1 MKERIELQTLCRSR
15 AIYVWPAI
23 GVQYAGQ
30 FRRVVYCFCLMLMA
44 LPAVVLAQTNAS
56 DSSATTLAVVK
67 APDDRAPIRVRYP
80 APEHLHDKQT
90 DHDYQYTSEAPPPEN
105 PLARFWVWLMRRLGS
120 FLASEAYQNVWQY
133 VILAVIASAA
143 IYLLMKAEVLGFL
156 FSKKAQSVDLAYENL
171 TENIHEIN
179 FDSAVEEAVGQRNF
193 RLAVRLLYLQ
203 TLKHLS
209 DAGRIQ
215 YKPDKTNRQYVHE
228 LVNSS
233 LQPEFEHLTR
243 QFEFTWYGDFPID
256 ETRFTALQA
265 RFTAFNRSNK
275 QLTT

>member
-1 MKERIELQTLCRSR
+1 MGWLCLILLGSPPVAWSQTKR
-15 AIYVWPAI
+15 ADSTLVKPT
-23 GVQYAGQ
+23 
-30 FRRVVYCFCLMLMA
+30 VV
-44 LPAVVLAQTNAS
+44 NAR
-56 DSSATTLAVVK
+56 
-67 APDDRAPIRVRYP
+67 DDRSPMRVRYP
-80 APEHLHDKQT
+80 DPEHLRDKQT

-105 PLARFWVWLMRRLGS
+105 PLARFWVWLMRKLGS
-120 FLASEAYQNVWQY
+120 FLSSEAYQNVWQY
-133 VILAVIASAA
+133 VILVAIASAA
-143 IYLLMKAEVLGFL
+143 VYLLMKAEVLGFL

-179 FDSAVEEAVGQRNF
+179 FDSAVEEAISQRNF
-193 RLAVRLLYLQ
+193 RLAVRLMYLQ

-256 ETRFTALQA
+256 ESRFRALQT
-265 RFTAFNRSNK
+265 RFTAFNGANK

>member
-1 MKERIELQTLCRSR
+1 MKERIDVGFTDLLRQAL
-15 AIYVWPAI
+15 YW
-23 GVQYAGQ
+23 
-30 FRRVVYCFCLMLMA
+30 FCLIL
-44 LPAVVLAQTNAS
+44 LGSPAVVLAQTKAS
-56 DSSATTLAVVK
+56 DSSATTPAVVN
-67 APDDRAPIRVRYP
+67 ARDDQAPIHVRYP
-80 APEHLHDKQT
+80 APEHLRNKQT

-105 PLARFWVWLMRRLGS
+105 PLARFWVWLMRKLGS
-120 FLASEAYQNVWQY
+120 FLSSEAYQNVWQY
-133 VILAVIASAA
+133 VILVVIASAA

-179 FDSAVEEAVGQRNF
+179 FDSAVEDAVSQRNF

-233 LQPEFEHLTR
+233 LQTEFEHLTR
-243 QFEFTWYGDFPID
+243 QFEFTWYGDLPID
-256 ETRFTALQA
+256 ESRFTALQT
-265 RFTAFNRSNK
+265 RFTAFNRANK